1 MFKNFSLDSALKK
14 TKVKLQLLTHA
25 DMRSIVEQDIRSR
38 ICDAIN
44 RYAKAHKEYMKH
56 YDKNK

>member
-1 MFKNFSLDSALKK
+1 MFKNLSLDSALKK
-14 TKVKLQLLTHA
+14 TKVKLELLTRA
-25 DMRSIVEQDIRSR
+25 DMLSVVEKGIRRR

-44 RYAKAHKEYMKH
+44 RYAKANKEYMKH